1 MTFDEL
7 YNSLMEQGPGLTIP
21 TTPKLNLTAPGGNPS
36 INAPSTPVAGTQQQ
50 QTTASKTGQPQ
61 TNQANLDPTILKK
74 IKGLQKTVDTLTDV
88 IAKTQGVTIPKLPEV
103 TSDVINPSYN
113 V

>member
-1 MTFDEL
+1 
-7 YNSLMEQGPGLTIP
+7 MEQGPGLTIP

-36 INAPSTPVAGTQQQ
+36 INAPSTPVASTQQQ
-50 QTTASKTGQPQ
+50 QSSASKTGQPQ
-61 TNQANLDPTILKK
+61 TNQANLDPAILKK
-74 IKGLQKTVDTLTDV
+74 IKDLQSTVDTLTKV
-88 IAKTQGVTIPKLPEV
+88 IGQTQGITIPKQPKV

>member
-1 MTFDEL
+1 MTFDQL
-7 YNSLMEQGPGLTIP
+7 YKSIMEQGPGLTIP

-36 INAPSTPVAGTQQQ
+36 INAPSTPVASTQQQ
-50 QTTASKTGQPQ
+50 QSSASKTGQPQ
-61 TNQANLDPTILKK
+61 TNQANLDPAILKK
-74 IKGLQKTVDTLTDV
+74 IKDLQSTVDTLTKV
-88 IAKTQGVTIPKLPEV
+88 IGQTQGITIPKQPKV

>member
-36 INAPSTPVAGTQQQ
+36 INAPNTPVATTQQQ
-50 QTTASKTGQPQ
+50 QTSTSKTGQPQ

-74 IKGLQKTVDTLTDV
+74 IKDLQKTVDTLSSV
-88 IAKTQGVTIPKLPEV
+88 IGKTQGISIPKTSTG
-103 TSDVINPSYN
+103 TSDVVNPTYN